1 MKKIRELIKK
11 IREVY
16 KMIMRIK
23 NCIETEGIKESNEE
37 TRNNMENRKHI
48 RRPRNFRD
56 TKEK

>member
-23 NCIETEGIKESNEE
+23 RCIETEGIKDCNEKD
-37 TRNNMENRKHI
+37 RIDLENRKHI
-48 RRPRNFRD
+48 RRPRNFRNN
-56 TKEK
+56 KKK